1 MKYQY
6 SLFAAIRLWLAIGWF
21 RGVLTMAQTSALAM
35 TLTPTPTP
43 TNRTQAVGHVRGRA
57 LIVGGVPAKLGRYP
71 WYGIPQT
78 KPGLCGAVLIHSDI
92 LLTAAHCKP
101 AFRMP
106 NSILLGGNRR
116 DGSDAQDVVEL
127 KDVRVHPNF
136 NKILFKKNDVMLIKL
151 QRPST
156 VDVVP
161 WNTDSNRPKTRDSL
175 TVVGYGVTSPNKDSP
190 ESPILRQAKIKM
202 VRTTKCQ
209 SRLSPLEKLP
219 EYSDVE
225 GRPYVLPDQHLC
237 AWKRD
242 TGSCLGDSGGP
253 LLSGGILVGIVS
265 TGVSCADDNFPSV
278 FVRVSGM
285 KSFIQQG
292 ICEMSSQPPDYC
304 QDRD

>member
-6 SLFAAIRLWLAIGWF
+6 SFFAAIRLWLAIGWF
-21 RGVLTMAQTSALAM
+21 HRVLTMAQTSDEAIKWM
-35 TLTPTPTP
+35 TAA
-43 TNRTQAVGHVRGRA
+43 TNRTKTVGNLRSRA

-116 DGSDAQDVVEL
+116 DGSDAQDVVDLEE
-127 KDVRVHPNF
+127 VRVHPNYD
-136 NKILFKKNDVMLIKL
+136 KILFKKNDVMLIKL

-156 VDVVP
+156 IDVAP
-161 WNTDSNRPKTRDSL
+161 WNTDSNRPKTGDSL
-175 TVVGYGVTSPNKDSP
+175 TVVGYGITSPSKDSP

-202 VRTTKCQ
+202 VRTAKCQ
-209 SRLSPLEKLP
+209 ALLSQLEKY
-219 EYSDVE
+219 YSDID

-237 AWKRD
+237 TWKRD
-242 TGSCLGDSGGP
+242 TDSCLGDSGGP
-253 LLSGGILVGIVS
+253 LLSGGIVVGIVS
-265 TGVSCADDNFPSV
+265 TGVRCGDDGFPSV

-285 KSFIQQG
+285 KDFIQQG
-292 ICEMSSQPPDYC
+292 ICEMSSQPPEYC
-304 QDRD
+304 MDRNW